1 MKAPRCSFYFDLI
14 SKRKKGF
21 FASCLRA
28 VLTGLSAIFALGV
41 LLREIIHKKPYRPK
55 AFTISI
61 GNIVAGGTGKT
72 PFAVFLASQLVQQY
86 AVGILI
92 RGYKADIE
100 KSGKT
105 HIFQKE
111 APVALVG
118 DEAALLA
125 QRVPEAVM
133 FCGKNKAASAR
144 LADEKGMQVLI
155 IDDGMQHIALDRD
168 LEIVLLD
175 SLNPF
180 GYGHMLPRGL
190 LREPISSLQRA
201 DLVVVTCRIGIDI
214 APSIEEVIRSHTN
227 APICKVRFRSDGLF
241 DLANKPCSL
250 VEGTKVGV
258 VCAIAK
264 PDQFVASIVNLGL
277 DVVFSQFLDDHAS
290 LTAVE
295 LENIAQKAKANGATC
310 LVCTEK
316 DKVKLKASLTLC
328 LPIYWLKIDIEM
340 MTPAIWQQFSQKL
353 LLYKA

>member
-1 MKAPRCSFYFDLI
+1 MKAPRCSYYFDLI
-14 SKRKKGF
+14 SKRKKGVI
-21 FASCLRA
+21 ASCLRA
-28 VLTGLSAIFALGV
+28 CLTGLSAIFALGV
-41 LLREIIHKKPYRPK
+41 LLREIIHKTPYRPK

-72 PFAVFLASQLVQQY
+72 PFAVYLASQLVQQY

-105 HIFQKE
+105 YVFQKE

-133 FCGKNKAASAR
+133 FCGKNKAASAKQ
-144 LADEKGMQVLI
+144 ADEKGMQMLI
-155 IDDGMQHIALDRD
+155 IDDGMQHIALARD

-180 GYGHMLPRGL
+180 GYGHMLPRGM
-190 LREPISSLQRA
+190 LREPISALERA
-201 DLVVVTCRIGIDI
+201 DLVVVTCRNGIDV
-214 APSIEEVIRSHTN
+214 APSIEEVISSHTK
-227 APICKVRFRSDGLF
+227 APICKVRFKAVGLF
-241 DLANKPCSL
+241 DLANRPCNL
-250 VEGTKVGV
+250 IEGTKVGV

-264 PDQFVASIVNLGL
+264 PDQFVASVVNLSY

-290 LTAVE
+290 LTEQE
-295 LENIAQKAKANGATC
+295 LQLIAQKAKARGATC

-316 DKVKLKASLTLC
+316 DKVKLQPNCTLC
-328 LPIYWLKIDIEM
+328 LPIYWLKIDIEI
-340 MTPAIWQQFSQKL
+340 MTPAVWQQFSQRL
-353 LLYKA
+353 